1 MRLAVRVPLLSTLL
15 TSLLLNACGSES
27 PEPSL
32 PVTGDALTQAPA
44 TPEPLKRADARRRFA
59 PGQAIVKLK
68 DTAKARPHAAAVPS
82 VRGYQTALIEPLP
95 SGASLVSL
103 VREQP
108 LAQASVAEEEASTLA
123 AIEALRQD
131 PDVEYA
137 HENLYF
143 EFFATPTDPLYS
155 QQWNYPAINLPQAWD
170 TVTGNVTIAVLDSGR
185 LDHPD
190 LLGRWTT
197 GYDFGDGDPNP
208 YDDGTWHHGLHVAG
222 ILGARTNNGVGVA
235 GVCWGCQLMP
245 LKISSSSGYIPMTGV
260 NAAIRYAAD
269 NGARVI
275 NMSFGLGYNP
285 NAPSA
290 IHPCSNYPD
299 TQSAVSYALGKGVVL
314 VAAAGNHGAA
324 NYQTEHVTPASC
336 QGVIAVGASTQSGGV
351 ATWSNRG
358 SRVDVIAPGGFA
370 SGSLYGQGIGCP
382 SDPDLDPHVSGTDQ
396 VLSAW
401 ATGKPVSVLT
411 AGDYC
416 YRYLAGTSMSAPHVA
431 GIAALILSQKPSLT
445 PDLVAARIKK
455 TATPISGCAGH
466 CGTGRVNA
474 AAAIYT
480 NLPSLPTQGL
490 WWNPARSGNAID
502 IQQVASDQLY
512 VTWFTYT
519 AAGTPIWY
527 LSYLHAEPGEWRG
540 DLLRT
545 SWNGAS
551 ATTSV
556 VGTARL
562 ILSGGQWRFYWTMAG
577 LSGNEPIQPFVF
589 ASGAPAMNLTG
600 TWFNPLQPG
609 WGVTFASQGTLHVAN
624 ITVYQGS
631 SPVWLQGVVNSSGT
645 SLSFPMSYITGNNLC
660 PGCSGTPSVN
670 STPAGTFTTSGAAG
684 IPSAM
689 PSSLNMSFPGGTWSH
704 PSFPLHRLTG
714 P

>member
-1 MRLAVRVPLLSTLL
+1 MRLAARIPLLSTLL
-15 TSLLLNACGSES
+15 TSLLLSACGSES
-27 PEPSL
+27 PEPSH
-32 PVTGDALTQAPA
+32 PVTGGALTQLAA
-44 TPEPLKRADARRRFA
+44 TPAPLERPETRRRFA

-68 DTAKARPHAAAVPS
+68 DSAKARASATVPS

-95 SGASLVSL
+95 GGASLVSL

-108 LAQASVAEEEASTLA
+108 LARASVAEEEASTLA

-143 EFFATPTDPLYS
+143 ELFATPTDPLYS
-155 QQWNYPAINLPQAWD
+155 LQWNYPAMNLPQAWN
-170 TVTGNVTIAVLDSGR
+170 TVTGNVTIAVLDTGR

-197 GYDFGDGDPNP
+197 GYDFGDGDADP
-208 YDDGTWHHGLHVAG
+208 YATGTYHHGIHVAG
-222 ILGARTNNGVGVA
+222 ILAARPNNGVGGA
-235 GVCWGCQLMP
+235 GICWGCQLMP
-245 LKISSSSGYIPMTGV
+245 LKVSASNGGILMTGV
-260 NAAIRYAAD
+260 NAAIRHAAD

-275 NMSFGLGYNP
+275 NMSFGAGYNP
-285 NAPSA
+285 NAPSTL
-290 IHPCSNYPD
+290 HPCSNYPD
-299 TQSAVSYALGKGVVL
+299 MQSAVNYALSKGVVL

-324 NYQTEHVTPASC
+324 NYQTANVTPASC
-336 QGVIAVGASTQSGGV
+336 NGVIAVGASTQSGGV
-351 ATWSNRG
+351 ANWSNKG
-358 SRVDVIAPGGFA
+358 SRVDVIAPGGLA
-370 SGSLYGQGIGCP
+370 SASLYGQGIGCLP
-382 SDPDLDPHVSGTDQ
+382 DSTMDPYVSGTDQ
-396 VLSAW
+396 IVSAW
-401 ATGKPVSVLT
+401 ATGKPSSALT
-411 AGDYC
+411 PGDYC
-416 YRYLAGTSMSAPHVA
+416 YRYLSGTSMSAPHVA
-431 GIAALILSQKPSLT
+431 GLAALMLSQKPSLT
-445 PDLVAARIKK
+445 PAQVTARIKQ
-455 TATPISGCAGH
+455 TATPVSGCAGH

-480 NLPSLPTQGL
+480 HLPSRPTQGL

-502 IQQVASDQLY
+502 LQHVAADQLY

-519 AAGTPIWY
+519 SAGTPIWY
-527 LSYLHAEPGEWRG
+527 ISSLHAEPGEWRG
-540 DLLRT
+540 DLVRT

-562 ILSGGQWRFYWTMAG
+562 ILSGGQWHFYWMLGGFTG
-577 LSGNEPIQPFVF
+577 SEPIQPFVF

-600 TWFNPLQPG
+600 VWYNPLQSG

-624 ITVYQGS
+624 VTVYQGS
-631 SPVWLQGVVNSSGT
+631 NPVWLQGVVNSSGT
-645 SLSFPMSYITGNNLC
+645 SLSFPMSYITGYNLC

-670 STPAGTFTTSGAAG
+670 STPAGTFTIHGAAG
-684 IPSAM
+684 IPSAV
-689 PSSLNMSFPGGTWSH
+689 PSSLSVSFPGGTWNR
-704 PSFPLHRLTG
+704 PSFSLQRLTG